1 MTRKIRLRAPG
12 KINWTL
18 DVTGRRPDG
27 YHEVEMLLQSIG
39 LWDELILTEKGK
51 DVRIVGDLQGIPR
64 NGDNLAVRAAEQIRE
79 SCGVDAGVEITIRKR
94 IPAAAGLAGGSSD
107 AAAVLVGLNALW
119 DLNLPEERLRQL
131 GSRLGADVPF
141 CISGGTALARGIGDK
156 LTPLSPLEGIWL
168 VLVKPPFGV
177 STASVYEAWTM
188 ESGTG
193 HPDWKKAYDSLQAAD
208 FAGFPRETANALEPV
223 TRAQHPEIREI
234 RQALRKAGAVASSMS
249 GSGPTVFGVFPDYG
263 QAQSASEKLKRH
275 CVQTFQVY
283 LVETLGQ
290 GVEILPSV

>member
-1 MTRKIRLRAPG
+1 MRKIRLRAPG

-39 LWDELILTEKGK
+39 LWDEIILTERREGI
-51 DVRIVGDLQGIPR
+51 RIVGDLRGVPR
-64 NGDNLAVRAAEQIRE
+64 NGDNLAAKAAEQIRE
-79 SCGVDAGVEITIRKR
+79 SCGLDAGVEIAIHKR
-94 IPAAAGLAGGSSD
+94 IPIAAGLAGGSSD
-107 AAAVLVGLNALW
+107 AAAVLVGLNVLW
-119 DLNLPEERLRQL
+119 DADLPEERLRQL

-141 CISGGTALARGIGDK
+141 CISGGTAVARGIGDR

-177 STASVYEAWTM
+177 STASVYEALSM
-188 ESGTG
+188 ESRAG

-208 FAGFPRETANALEPV
+208 FAGFPRGTANVLESV

-249 GSGPTVFGVFPDYG
+249 GSGPAVFGVFPDYG
-263 QAQSASEKLKRH
+263 QARRASEKLREHFAK
-275 CVQTFQVY
+275 TSQVY
-283 LVETLGQ
+283 LVETLGE